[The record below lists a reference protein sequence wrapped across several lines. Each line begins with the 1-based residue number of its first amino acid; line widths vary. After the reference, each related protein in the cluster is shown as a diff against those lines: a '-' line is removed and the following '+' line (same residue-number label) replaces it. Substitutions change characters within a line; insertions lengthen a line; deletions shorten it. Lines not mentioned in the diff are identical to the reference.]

1 MNRVGKRIVTRV
13 VVVVVVV
20 AVAVAAAT
28 AQMAI
33 LDDNGQTRLALVA
46 FPVTAACNRRETCS
60 LCC

>member
-1 MNRVGKRIVTRV
+1 MTRV

>member
-13 VVVVVVV
+13 VVVVV
-20 AVAVAAAT
+20 AEAAAT

-60 LCC
+60 LCF